1 MPLKHFTETFL
12 VILLG
17 VIIALTGLLIS
28 TLPPLPMGAIPWVIV
43 FILSVI
49 YPLVLTPLFQQRRAD
64 NAFRLLHWFPAV
76 MLLVWLGFQLI
87 ALYVS
92 PAAGLGAAASYTW
105 GWTMTAV
112 VIGLILLAFFCFKVI
127 RRRLPRVGL
136 LAALLVLFVG
146 SAIASETT
154 TAQWETEL
162 ASVLWGNE
170 WWQEFGSGSFL
181 GTGTGMIASTGS
193 GDKNLEPSDDPNEEA
208 WREQLRMQQQR
219 EERIAQRLKEREKA
233 EREGKSSSKQMLDD
247 MSSSS
252 TVSSVSSES
261 SNGMIAMESSK
272 SSAESSSS
280 SKSSSASMLSGTGQ
294 EIRDAGSKP
303 SHLPSSGMD
312 WSMLSGLLLAGY
324 ATTVHK
330 RAKKRS

>member
-12 VILLG
+12 VVLLG
-17 VIIALTGLLIS
+17 VIIALTGLIVS

-43 FILSVI
+43 FVLSVI
-49 YPLVLTPLFQQRRAD
+49 YPLALTPLFQQRRAD

-76 MLLVWLGFQLI
+76 MLLVWLAFELI
-87 ALYVS
+87 AIYVS

-112 VIGLILLAFFCFKVI
+112 VLGIILLAVFCMKVI
-127 RRRLPRVGL
+127 RRRLPRIAL
-136 LAALLVLFVG
+136 LAALLVLFLG

-154 TAQWETEL
+154 DAQWETEL
-162 ASVLWGNE
+162 ASVLWGSE
-170 WWQEFGSGSFL
+170 WWQQFGSGSFL

-193 GDKNLEPSDDPNEEA
+193 GDKNLEPSDDPSEEA
-208 WREQLRMQQQR
+208 WREQLRIQKQR

-233 EREGKSSSKQMLDD
+233 AREGKSSSSVMLDAP
-247 MSSSS
+247 SSSS
-252 TVSSVSSES
+252 SSSSVSSKTIVAMESSVSSETK
-261 SNGMIAMESSK
+261 SSK
-272 SSAESSSS
+272 SS
-280 SKSSSASMLSGTGQ
+280 SSSASMLSGTGQ

-303 SHLPSSGMD
+303 SHLPSSGFD
-312 WSMLSGLLLAGY
+312 WGMISTMLVAGY